1 VPARVLGLADVGG
14 LVAGRRADVV
24 VTDGDLRVR
33 RVLRAGVAVA

>member
-24 VTDGDLRVR
+24 VTDRELQVQ
-33 RVLRAGVAVA
+33 RVLRGGVGV